1 MKEYYVSINGQQ
13 QTVVPADTLSRDVA
27 AGKYPE
33 NTLIWCEG
41 MTDWEPIKNHFQSP
55 ETNEH
60 DCLDAQPE
68 KTISSPKAP
77 LKTAKRKVLIIIGLA
92 VLGLCSLILMCIPKS
107 KQSVLVD
114 AYTQFAASIEE
125 DNWSLLYEKF
135 NKALDYERYSNHHY
149 ADGTRRETPL
159 YKEEV
164 LLARALRRARVKLAR
179 SPRIRYCDDIDFL
192 YSKWSSAERELHNLN
207 PDNIS
212 LIEELTKRRDKW
224 KRDLHQKCKQNDINE
239 TIFLISFLAD
249 GELNVALTEAINLAY
264 ELKKTNIEDQNIA
277 IIVHQLSQLYAN
289 RKRIL
294 AEIPHKGQ
302 LYILDEYEREL
313 ADDKYVKASGYQ
325 SSQEL
330 VALRNQLRAV
340 IKRNMSQARNQ

>member
-92 VLGLCSLILMCIPKS
+92 VLGLCSLILMCISGTTPKS

-135 NKALDYERYSNHHY
+135 NKALSKELYYSSRYEY
-149 ADGTRRETPL
+149 EE
-159 YKEEV
+159 KEEV
-164 LLARALRRARVKLAR
+164 LLARALWSARVNPER
-179 SPRIRYCDDIDFL
+179 RQRIRYCDNIDYL
-192 YSKWSSAERELHNLN
+192 YEKWYSAERELHNLN

-224 KRDLHQKCKQNDINE
+224 KGDLHQKCKQNDINE

-294 AEIPHKGQ
+294 AKIPHKGQ

-340 IKRNMSQARNQ
+340 IKRNMNQARNQ

>member
-92 VLGLCSLILMCIPKS
+92 VLGLCSLILMCISGTTPKS

-135 NKALDYERYSNHHY
+135 NKALSEGSYYSRYY

-159 YKEEV
+159 YRANA
-164 LLARALRRARVKLAR
+164 LANMT
-179 SPRIRYCDDIDFL
+179 P
-192 YSKWSSAERELHNLN
+192 HNV
-207 PDNIS
+207 IM
-212 LIEELTKRRDKW
+212 
-224 KRDLHQKCKQNDINE
+224 QAAYIN
-239 TIFLISFLAD
+239 
-249 GELNVALTEAINLAY
+249 NN
-264 ELKKTNIEDQNIA
+264 K
-277 IIVHQLSQLYAN
+277 H
-289 RKRIL
+289 
-294 AEIPHKGQ
+294 GQ
-302 LYILDEYEREL
+302 HDTF
-313 ADDKYVKASGYQ
+313 
-325 SSQEL
+325 
-330 VALRNQLRAV
+330 
-340 IKRNMSQARNQ
+340 